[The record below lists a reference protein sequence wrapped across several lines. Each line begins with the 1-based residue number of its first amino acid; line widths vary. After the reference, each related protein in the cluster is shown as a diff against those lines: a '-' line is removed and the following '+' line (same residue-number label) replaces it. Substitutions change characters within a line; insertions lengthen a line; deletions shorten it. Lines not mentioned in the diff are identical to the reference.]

1 MTDVTSGSAAARLI
15 QADHVYVGWRFAQAH
30 PDPGPPPAEPEEDP
44 EPDRG
49 SRPMV
54 RYPGESLFNR
64 PLKVAAAGTCVGVVI
79 IAGVWAFGVLPGP
92 FALAGLLACGLI
104 FGITGYSI
112 WQGEQ
117 AVRDRA
123 RDQRARLERDQRAR
137 ERKIERARQEYALGY
152 RDWERRRA
160 AYDQQ
165 QEWHPVAVPSGVD
178 RIDVAGGTLAGWSA
192 AVTMMGTARLAA
204 GSQVTVVDL
213 SEGAVAADRVRLA
226 AEHGE
231 DPLVWVL
238 PDDLPRLDLT
248 RNLGPAALADV
259 LSLVVGAGEEKS
271 GNRDLSVD
279 NSILERVLAEFGGT
293 ASVRQVT
300 AALRALAQVGDPRD
314 DLRRGLLSEGQLD
327 RILMMF
333 GRGAAD
339 KVVIERA
346 WALES
351 QLRKLEA
358 LGTDPVPLPSSGLR
372 VVSMDRRAG
381 VLTNKIL
388 GTYVTTA
395 LTHGL
400 RAAPAGARWNHTLF
414 LCGAEKLRGDVL
426 DRLTDACETTG
437 TGLVLF
443 YRTIP
448 KPVRQRLGRGHAAVG
463 FMRVGNADDA
473 RIAAQYIGSDHSLT
487 VAGVTESAGE
497 VLAALPAAPYSS
509 TVAYARRGERPLTDP
524 IWTPAHRPH
533 PAGPALVES
542 MAADPTWAGSV
553 NLHLEAELRGASREL
568 RIEQRQLQELPP
580 TAMVFTH
587 ATATGRQTLLVDA
600 NPGIMT
606 LPAAQGREFREVP
619 PLELTE
625 AGEPGPEAAP
635 ADDGRADITG
645 PRHAAPRGTT
655 PRVPRGAPPLRP
667 NGRHSK
673 PS

>member
-1 MTDVTSGSAAARLI
+1 MSNGSAATLPI
-15 QADHVYVGWRFAQAH
+15 QGDHVYVGWRFAQDH
-30 PDPGPPPAEPEEDP
+30 PDPGPPPP
-44 EPDRG
+44 EPPPESGDDLERT
-49 SRPMV
+49 RPVV
-54 RYPGESLFNR
+54 RYQGENLFNR

-79 IAGVWAFGVLPGP
+79 LVGAWMFGVLPGR
-92 FALAGLLACGLI
+92 FALGGLLACALI
-104 FGITGYSI
+104 FAITGYSI

-117 AVRDRA
+117 AVRDRT
-123 RDQRARLERDQRAR
+123 RDAQARLERDQRAR
-137 ERKIERARQEYALGY
+137 QRRMDRALEEHALAY
-152 RDWERRRA
+152 REWERRRA
-160 AYDQQ
+160 AYDRQR
-165 QEWHPVAVPSGVD
+165 EWHPVVVPSGVD

-192 AVTMMGTARLAA
+192 AITMMGAARLAA

-213 SEGAVAADRVRLA
+213 SEGAVAADLVRLA
-226 AEHGE
+226 AEHRE

-248 RNLGPAALADV
+248 RNLEPAAFADV

-279 NSILERVLAEFGGT
+279 NSILERVLRELGAAAT
-293 ASVRQVT
+293 LQQVT

-358 LGTDPVPLPSSGLR
+358 LGTDPVPLPPSGLH
-372 VVSMDRRAG
+372 VVSTDRRAG

-400 RAAPAGARWNHTLF
+400 RAAPAGSRWNHTLF

-426 DRLTDACETTG
+426 DRLTDACESTG

-443 YRTIP
+443 YRTIS

-463 FMRVGNADDA
+463 FMRLGNADDA
-473 RIAAQYIGSDHSLT
+473 RIAAEYIGPDHRLT
-487 VAGVTESAGE
+487 LSGVTDVAGE
-497 VLAALPAAPYSS
+497 ALVEFPAEPYTS
-509 TVAYARRGERPLTDP
+509 TVAFARRGERPLTDP
-524 IWTPAHRPH
+524 IWTPVHRPH
-533 PAGPALVES
+533 PAGAALVES
-542 MAADPTWAGSV
+542 MAADPTWAGTV
-553 NLHLEAELRGASREL
+553 NAGQRGRSREL

-580 TAMVFTH
+580 TAMIFTH
-587 ATATGRQTLLVDA
+587 ATATGRRIQLVDA
-600 NPGIMT
+600 NPGILA
-606 LPAAQGREFREVP
+606 LPALDDPAELPAPVAQAEEP
-619 PLELTE
+619 DE
-625 AGEPGPEAAP
+625 EPGVESGT
-635 ADDGRADITG
+635 DGTARRA
-645 PRHAAPRGTT
+645 RHAAPRGTSPRT
-655 PRVPRGAPPLRP
+655 PKAAPPLRS